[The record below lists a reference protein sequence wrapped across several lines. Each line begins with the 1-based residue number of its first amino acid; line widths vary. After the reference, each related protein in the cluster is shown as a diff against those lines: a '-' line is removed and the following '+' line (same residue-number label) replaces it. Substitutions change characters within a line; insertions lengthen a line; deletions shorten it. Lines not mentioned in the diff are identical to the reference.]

1 MASKKNIHAALGKA
15 LNISSIGLDM
25 KGVKRKPSPRKVS
38 ATEDCSDLQSG
49 LLAFTKRSGSNA
61 SMLTVN
67 VIECRNLQ
75 PKDSNGKA
83 DPYCIVTV
91 GNNEERTKTESNTL
105 NPKWLQAMKFEIVHL
120 PHIDRDQTALSGN
133 KNSSFMVHYVQL
145 DIWDKDRLN
154 YDDFMGRV
162 MIPLAFITS
171 KPLNAWFTLGRINPK
186 DIVSGEI
193 HLELS
198 ITDVK
203 PVEDWYLNEELHNI
217 CKRIP
222 QFELPFLCGDN
233 IIDFPGD
240 AEQIEM
246 MFNNVV
252 IEVAKQRGIGQ
263 LFLTNFRLI
272 FIWQAAAAS
281 QKSSEGTDLSMFIPI
296 NMITSVEKGDDE
308 KVYERSLSG
317 SIAHSEAK
325 SLYIRCA
332 DFRAVRFS
340 FLSGK
345 SKKKRNHLAVS
356 NLSKSGSS
364 SSIYF
369 DISENDELRYGDES
383 RAGSNEEESIDG
395 DKIDDYHQ
403 DSIDQGDDASD
414 GIAFEVSENSKS
426 LPIISNDVNE
436 NEKEVPV
443 NSQATTAPEVIVED
457 SSITEACQVIHCN
470 ANDESDLD
478 GDRKDLTSKESDDG
492 DRQDNAPLTNTIDP
506 KKHETDQF
514 NVKMDLNSDF
524 VQIRSNKG
532 NAPTVAP
539 VKQSRSVAGFMDI
552 IRNRAN
558 DALAYANAK
567 VNEFTSRTFSNAQHF
582 YFCVLYERLC
592 YHISNS
598 IFMPPTLSFLSYYEL
613 KKKEL
618 TLSHWNCYDTMKE
631 VERQKLLLS
640 NKWWLSALNYN
651 YSLCDT
657 YPSHIYVP
665 ITVGDEVIK
674 RCAQFR
680 SRGRIPCLSWYD
692 ASHGSF
698 IMRSA
703 QPSVGP
709 MGKYSVDD
717 ELLVEEARLCNPNSK
732 ELVIFDARSAMAASG
747 NKLKGKGTEDI
758 TNRYIGC
765 RLIYLNIANI
775 HAMRESFD
783 KLLAI
788 CESTTDKKWL
798 SQLESTQW
806 LQYLKSILKGAT
818 MIAQRISQRHICA
831 LVHCS
836 DGWDRT
842 AQLTSLAQL
851 MLDSYYRTIDG
862 FIVLIEKEWLSFGHK
877 FGDRINNPILT
888 NQRSPVFLQF
898 LDCAWQMLQQ
908 FPRAFEFNSDF
919 LLRIADY
926 FGSGWFGNF
935 MFNCERERKEANLQ
949 ENTPSLWAHIIAD
962 QENFLN
968 VKYLGTTE
976 VILPCCSLKRIHLWD
991 DYYLR
996 YSEASPSF
1004 RNSSEVLENEEPEE
1018 PVVNDDEEDISNSI
1032 VWVPD
1037 VRATECYDCKQR
1049 FTAIRRKHHCRSCG
1063 QVFCRMCTRHKM
1075 HLSHLGYRGLQR
1087 VCDQCYHRNKSKLQS
1102 KSSNDA

>member
-383 RAGSNEEESIDG
+383 RAGSDEEESIDG

-443 NSQATTAPEVIVED
+443 NSQAKTAPEVIVED
-457 SSITEACQVIHCN
+457 SSITEACQVIHSN

-492 DRQDNAPLTNTIDP
+492 DCQDNAPLTNTIDP

-532 NAPTVAP
+532 NAPTAAP

-567 VNEFTSRTFSNAQHF
+567 VNEFTSRTFSN
-582 YFCVLYERLC
+582 
-592 YHISNS
+592 
-598 IFMPPTLSFLSYYEL
+598 YYEL

-709 MGKYSVDD
+709 MG
-717 ELLVEEARLCNPNSK
+717 
-732 ELVIFDARSAMAASG
+732 
-747 NKLKGKGTEDI
+747 KGKGTEDI

-877 FGDRINNPILT
+877 FGDRINNPVLT

-976 VILPCCSLKRIHLWD
+976 
-991 DYYLR
+991 
-996 YSEASPSF
+996 
-1004 RNSSEVLENEEPEE
+1004 E

-1049 FTAIRRKHHCRSCG
+1049 FTAIRRKVMWTS
-1063 QVFCRMCTRHKM
+1063 F
-1075 HLSHLGYRGLQR
+1075 LQD
-1087 VCDQCYHRNKSKLQS
+1087 VHP
-1102 KSSNDA
+1102 A